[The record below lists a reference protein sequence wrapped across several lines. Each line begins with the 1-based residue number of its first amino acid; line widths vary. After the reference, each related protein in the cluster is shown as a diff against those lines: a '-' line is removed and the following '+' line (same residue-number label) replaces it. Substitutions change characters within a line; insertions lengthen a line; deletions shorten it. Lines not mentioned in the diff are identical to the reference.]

1 MATEYA
7 VIDEDALNVSTAVTS
22 DGALLIAASGYLDD
36 RGAEVLVAE
45 TCNAI
50 ATGKCTL
57 CIDLAEVALFNCSGA
72 RRLLA
77 MLEEIEDQVGSV
89 ELVGVRPPLEKALE
103 LAT

>member
-1 MATEYA
+1 M
-7 VIDEDALNVSTAVTS
+7 DEDALNVSTAITN

-50 ATGKCTL
+50 ATGTCTL
-57 CIDLAEVALFNCSGA
+57 CIDLADVLLFNCSGA

-77 MLEEIEDQVGSV
+77 MLDEIEDQVGSV
-89 ELVGVRPPLEKALE
+89 ELVGVRPPLEKVLE